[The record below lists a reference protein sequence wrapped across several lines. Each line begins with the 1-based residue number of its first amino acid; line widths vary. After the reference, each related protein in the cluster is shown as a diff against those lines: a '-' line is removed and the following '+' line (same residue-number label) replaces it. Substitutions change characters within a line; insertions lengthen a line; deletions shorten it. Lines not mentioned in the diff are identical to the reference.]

1 MKALLIFIFMSLAA
15 LMVFAQFG
23 RAQRNLPAGA
33 LERPIYAHER
43 NVLNTPEAFRASI
56 LRAKVPGGAVMIV
69 GCREDP
75 KRQWDPQGEPLGQ
88 VLNEMTSVDKTYRWE
103 AQDGALNLLPTAG
116 EPLLLQT
123 QVGDF
128 KIDTTSSLEAL
139 NQLKTRREIQHA
151 MLNLR
156 LQDGLTIIT
165 YSPRATPFSVRFKG
179 GTLRQ
184 ALNAIAVAHGSDVW
198 DYREIRC
205 GERKE
210 VIIRF

>member
-1 MKALLIFIFMSLAA
+1 MRVLFCVFASLAS
-15 LMVFAQFG
+15 LIVYAQFG
-23 RAQRNLPAGA
+23 TTQKKLPAGA
-33 LERPIYAHER
+33 LERPIYGHEGR
-43 NVLNTPEAFRASI
+43 ALNTTEAFRASI

-69 GCREDP
+69 GCQEDL
-75 KRQWDPQGEPLGQ
+75 KRQWNPQGEPLGQ
-88 VLNEMTSVDKTYRWE
+88 LLNEMTAVDKSYQWE
-103 AQDGALNLLPTAG
+103 VQDGALNLLPTAG

-123 QVGDF
+123 QVGEF

-139 NQLKTRREIQHA
+139 NQLKTRPEIQQA
-151 MLNLR
+151 MLGLG

-165 YSPRATPFSVRFKG
+165 YSPRTTPFSVRFKG

-184 ALNAIAVAHGSDVW
+184 ALNGIAVAHGSDVW

-205 GERKE
+205 GERNQ

>member
-1 MKALLIFIFMSLAA
+1 MFVLLAA
-15 LMVFAQFG
+15 LMVFAQF
-23 RAQRNLPAGA
+23 RTTQKNLPAGA

-56 LRAKVPGGAVMIV
+56 LRAKVPGGSVMIV
-69 GCREDP
+69 GCQEDP

-88 VLNEMTSVDKTYRWE
+88 VLNEMTAVDKSYRWE
-103 AQDGALNLLPTAG
+103 VQDSAVNLLPTAG

-123 QVGDF
+123 QVGEF
-128 KIDTTSSLEAL
+128 KIDTNSSLEAL
-139 NQLKTRREIQHA
+139 NQLKTRPEVQQA
-151 MLNLR
+151 MMDLR
-156 LQDGLTIIT
+156 LQDGLTLIT
-165 YSPRATPFSVRFKG
+165 YSPRPTSFSVRFKG

-184 ALNAIAVAHGSDVW
+184 ALNAIAIAHGTDVW